1 MLLLPLTLL
10 ISAGKVFLFLSK
22 HFLPGCF
29 ELKAYALLKAN
40 SSSLVAVFLSPLP
53 QCVFLQGS
61 EADVISSRLFPFVL
75 ISPCLENKIAC
86 NNCHELFL
94 AWKISAYYTV
104 QLIIEYF
111 SARPMWEICP
121 FKAYN
126 ICYIFCYFL
135 NSQDLH
141 LQIAFMNL
149 NKIQIG
155 KFCMTFLPSIMQVK
169 SIHWMVYLDLI
180 NMNHELDQMAQ
191 VIPLQ

>member
-1 MLLLPLTLL
+1 
-10 ISAGKVFLFLSK
+10 
-22 HFLPGCF
+22 
-29 ELKAYALLKAN
+29 
-40 SSSLVAVFLSPLP
+40 
-53 QCVFLQGS
+53 
-61 EADVISSRLFPFVL
+61 
-75 ISPCLENKIAC
+75 
-86 NNCHELFL
+86 
-94 AWKISAYYTV
+94 
-104 QLIIEYF
+104 
-111 SARPMWEICP
+111 MWEICP

-191 VIPLQ
+191 VIPLQWVKEIYAIKVLCDKFLLSRISFLN